1 LTFGADSSTTK
12 PVPSRPR
19 SASLMTRRIYMARF
33 GALQAQQ
40 AKAATPRHCR
50 HSVSLYFN
58 K

>member
-1 LTFGADSSTTK
+1 
-12 PVPSRPR
+12 
-19 SASLMTRRIYMARF
+19 MTRRIYMARF

-40 AKAATPRHCR
+40 AKAATHRHCR